1 MSFRQALLEGTA
13 PTYPVRDFG
22 VSGRTEVS
30 VTATHCGL
38 LIHRKSRYLRKDAQ
52 RFLLLKSAIE
62 AHRGQSLS
70 GLVLLTQA
78 PLCSKAKSLLEE
90 NGVLIERVN
99 SKTV

>member
-30 VTATHCGL
+30 VTSTHCGL

-52 RFLLLKSAIE
+52 RFLSLKSAIE
-62 AHRGQSLS
+62 AQRGQSLL
-70 GLVLLTQA
+70 GLVLLKQA

-90 NGVLIERVN
+90 QGVIIEQID
-99 SKTV
+99 